1 MYPCLNC
8 ICAASSVGQV
18 ERRPDR
24 FLDRL
29 QAGLARFHPVP
40 ALHLQHLA
48 PHDPPPPTAPR
59 CHGVP
64 SEGPPGVLLLHGRR
78 PGRQQGRIRTQL
90 RARVGEDFVRR

>member
-1 MYPCLNC
+1 MISS
-8 ICAASSVGQV
+8 ICAASSRGQV

-24 FLDRL
+24 FLNRL

-40 ALHLQHLA
+40 ALHLQHPATPQA
-48 PHDPPPPTAPR
+48 PPSAPG

-64 SEGPPGVLLLHGRR
+64 REGPPGVLLVHGRR
-78 PGRQQGRIRTQL
+78 PGREQGRIRTQL